1 MGGGMSGPEES
12 LARSLLAGFRPDF
25 PEAAATARQL
35 SELILDA
42 VSAAL
47 PLTRHEPAEPALA
60 ELEGLAQSADVY
72 AWDGAPGWDVV
83 LAKGLARRNPLA
95 PGPAV
100 VDGLGARPER
110 TQQRGELKRRA
121 HAEAGNLVALGRQ
134 AAEAGGASALVATHA
149 CLLRLVGLA
158 AVSPLLVKEEDAAA
172 GALPE
177 SRLPALLEE
186 MDARGEGFAS
196 AQEEWLARLLAD
208 NPAAN
213 VPAFRTF
220 FAGLSQ
226 SLRTA
231 AALRQLGDQAR
242 AGSLAADPEALLGA
256 LGTWQPVRWAS
267 LRGGAPSRWVE
278 VLCPAPPSGELPLK
292 RLERECSQALDL
304 FSRLWFARGVS
315 LTGFTALAAM
325 LTARCAAIVAL
336 WEELG
341 GGALE
346 P

>member
-1 MGGGMSGPEES
+1 MSDPEET
-12 LARSLLAGFRPDF
+12 LARSLMGGFRPDF
-25 PEAAATARQL
+25 AEAEATARQL

-47 PLTRHEPAEPALA
+47 PLTKHAPAEPALA
-60 ELEGLAQSADVY
+60 ELEGLAQHADVY

-83 LAKGLARRNPLA
+83 LARGLTQRKPLA
-95 PGPAV
+95 PGPPV

-121 HAEAGNLVALGRQ
+121 HTEAENLVEWSRK
-134 AAEAGGASALVATHA
+134 AADAGGASALVAAHA
-149 CLLRLVGLA
+149 WLLRLVGLA
-158 AVSPLLVKEEDAAA
+158 ALSPLLLREEDGAA
-172 GALPE
+172 GSLPE
-177 SRLPALLEE
+177 ARLPALLDEI
-186 MDARGEGFAS
+186 DARGEGFAS

-208 NPAAN
+208 NPAARA
-213 VPAFRTF
+213 PAFRTF

-231 AALRQLGDQAR
+231 SALRQFRDD
-242 AGSLAADPEALLGA
+242 AGAGALATDPEALLGA

-267 LRGGAPSRWVE
+267 LRGGAPSRWIE
-278 VLCPAPPSGELPLK
+278 LLCPVPPSGELPLT

-304 FSRLWFARGVS
+304 FSRLWFASDLS
-315 LTGFTALAAM
+315 LTGFTTLAAL
-325 LTARCAAIVAL
+325 LTARCAGIVAL

-341 GGALE
+341 GGA
-346 P
+346 PGP

>member
-1 MGGGMSGPEES
+1 MSGPEAA

-25 PEAAATARQL
+25 AEAEATARQL

-47 PLTRHEPAEPALA
+47 PLTRHAPAEPALA
-60 ELEGLAQSADVY
+60 ELEALAQDADVY

-83 LAKGLARRNPLA
+83 LARGLTQRMPLA

-121 HAEAGNLVALGRQ
+121 HAEAQNLVALSRK
-134 AAEAGGASALVATHA
+134 AAEAAGASAPVAAHA
-149 CLLRLVGLA
+149 SLLRLVGLA
-158 AVSPLLVKEEDAAA
+158 TVSPVLLRDEDGAA

-177 SRLPALLEE
+177 ARLPALLED

-208 NPAAN
+208 NPAAAA
-213 VPAFRTF
+213 PAFRTF

-231 AALRQLGDQAR
+231 TALRQFRDEAS

-256 LGTWQPVRWAS
+256 LGTWQPVRWPS

-278 VLCPAPPSGELPLK
+278 LLCPAPPSGELPLK
-292 RLERECSQALDL
+292 RLERESSQALDV
-304 FSRLWFARGVS
+304 FSRLWFAKDLS
-315 LTGFTALAAM
+315 LTGFTALAAI
-325 LTARCAAIVAL
+325 LTTRCAAIVAL

-341 GGALE
+341 GGA
-346 P
+346 PAP